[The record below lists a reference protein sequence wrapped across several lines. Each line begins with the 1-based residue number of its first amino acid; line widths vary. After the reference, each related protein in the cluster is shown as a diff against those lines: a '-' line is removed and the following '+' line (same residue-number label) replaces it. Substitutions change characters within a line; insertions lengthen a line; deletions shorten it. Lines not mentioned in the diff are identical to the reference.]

1 MFLGPMCPGWRKD
14 ATILSK
20 VDAKSVMDIHVLDHD
35 ITNLKVLCFSWFRQP
50 YSHIFQVPLFYC
62 SEDRI

>member
-1 MFLGPMCPGWRKD
+1 MCAGRSKD

-20 VDAKSVMDIHVLDHD
+20 VDAKSVMYILDHD